1 MKKKTYVAPWCEV
14 ISLMDE
20 IMIAK
25 SSVVIKKGSTE
36 EEWGADEEVPGE
48 EEEDVAARAYYRG
61 TRAISKWDRGTAQ
74 EFLAAMPDGTSGYWD
89 AVEK

>member
-1 MKKKTYVAPWCEV
+1 MKTKTYVAPWCEV

-20 IMIAK
+20 SMIAK

-48 EEEDVAARAYYRG
+48 EEEV
-61 TRAISKWDRGTAQ
+61 
-74 EFLAAMPDGTSGYWD
+74 
-89 AVEK
+89 

>member
-25 SSVVIKKGSTE
+25 SSVVIKQGPTE
-36 EEWGADEEVPGE
+36 EQWGADEEVPGE
-48 EEEDVAARAYYRG
+48 EEEV
-61 TRAISKWDRGTAQ
+61 
-74 EFLAAMPDGTSGYWD
+74 
-89 AVEK
+89 